1 MRRIYMDY
9 AATTPVDDRVLK
21 TMLPYFSELYGNA
34 SEIHSFGLE
43 AKRALEESRAK
54 VAHILNSDPSQ
65 IIFTSGATESNN
77 LALKGIAFADEK
89 KGRHIMISSIEHH
102 CVLDTAK
109 WLETRGFD
117 ITLLPVDKYGLVD
130 PIAVEEAI
138 RDDTL
143 LVSVMH
149 SNNEIGVLEP
159 IAEIGEVCRE
169 KGVYFHSDAVQSLGK
184 VPVDVEEL
192 GVDLLSVSSHK
203 LYGPKGVGALYISEG
218 VRLEPLAHGGGHE
231 SGIRSGTEN
240 VAGIVGFGEACRI
253 AEEEMPKESPRL
265 TMLRDKL
272 VSRILEVRDTCL
284 NGHATKRLPNNA
296 NFSFKYIEGEAL
308 LLRLDDKGVA
318 ASTGSACSSKSAEP
332 SHVLLALGLKPEDAR
347 GSLRLTLGRWTTGD
361 EVDYVLEVLPPIVEE
376 LRSLSPL
383 AR

>member
-1 MRRIYMDY
+1 LRRIYMDY
-9 AATTPVDDRVLK
+9 AATTPVDKRVLEA
-21 TMLPYFSELYGNA
+21 MLPYFSEFYGNA

-43 AKRALEESRAK
+43 AKRALEGSREK
-54 VAHILNSDPSQ
+54 VAHIMNSDPAQ

-77 LALKGIAFADEK
+77 LALKGIALANKE
-89 KGRHIMISSIEHH
+89 KGRHIIISSIEHD
-102 CVLDTAK
+102 CVLDSAR
-109 WLETRGFD
+109 WLETQGFEL
-117 ITLLPVDKYGLVD
+117 TLLPVDRYGLVN
-130 PIAVEEAI
+130 PAVVERAI
-138 RDDTL
+138 RSDTL

-159 IAEIGEVCRE
+159 IAEIGKICRE
-169 KGVYFHSDAVQSLGK
+169 KGVFFHSDAVQSIGK
-184 VPVDVEEL
+184 ISVNVEEL
-192 GVDLLSVSSHK
+192 GVDLLSVSAHK

-218 VRLEPLAHGGGHE
+218 IRLEPLAHGGGHE
-231 SGIRSGTEN
+231 WGMRSGTEN

-265 TMLRDKL
+265 TILRDKL
-272 VSRILEVRDTCL
+272 ISRILEVGDTCL
-284 NGHATKRLPNNA
+284 NGHPTKRLPNNA

-308 LLRLDDKGVA
+308 LLRLDDKGIA

-347 GSLRLTLGRWTTGD
+347 GSLRLTLGRWTTKD
-361 EVDYVLEVLPPIVEE
+361 EVDYVSGVLPPIVEE

>member
-332 SHVLLALGLKPEDAR
+332 SHILLALGLKPEDAR